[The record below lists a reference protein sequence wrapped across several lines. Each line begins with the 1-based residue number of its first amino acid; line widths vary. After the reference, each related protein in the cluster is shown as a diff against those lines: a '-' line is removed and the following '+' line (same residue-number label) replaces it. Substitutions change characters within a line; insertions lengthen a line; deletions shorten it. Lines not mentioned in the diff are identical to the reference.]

1 MKKLIVIMLLAIA
14 GTYFTA
20 YAQQPAVVVSDKAG
34 WHKIAETSVDLTK
47 DRDEV
52 AVMGADRFAS
62 IKFKVTDAG
71 IDLQDVV
78 IYYEQSDKEKTD
90 VDKQDIIVRTPI
102 QAGGESRV
110 IDLKGGEERSIKK
123 ISFVYKTLPN
133 DKNEKAHVEIWGM
146 KTNTVK

>member
-1 MKKLIVIMLLAIA
+1 MKKTILITFLAIA
-14 GTYFTA
+14 GTYFGA
-20 YAQQPAVVVSDKAG
+20 YAQQPAVVASDKAG

-47 DRDEV
+47 DHDEV

-78 IYYEQSDKEKTD
+78 VYYEHTDKEKTD
-90 VDKQDIIVRTPI
+90 VDKQDIIVRSPI

-110 IDLKGGEERSIKK
+110 IDLKGGAERSIKK

-133 DKNEKAHVEIWGM
+133 QKNEKAHVEIWGM
-146 KTNTVK
+146 KTNTVE